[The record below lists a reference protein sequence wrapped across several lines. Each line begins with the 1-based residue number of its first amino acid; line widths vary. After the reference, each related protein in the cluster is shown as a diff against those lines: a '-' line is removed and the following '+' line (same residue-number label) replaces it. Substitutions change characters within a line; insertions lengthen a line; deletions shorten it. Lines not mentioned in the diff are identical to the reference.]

1 MDCFINSRDSKED
14 IERLVVFVRLD
25 LYNQDL
31 LYGPKA
37 IREQLDKEYLVNPL
51 PSTRTIS
58 RILDRN
64 GLTHR
69 RTGFYD

>member
-1 MDCFINSRDSKED
+1 MDCFQRATDSKKQ
-14 IERLVVFVRLD
+14 IEELVVFVRLE
-25 LYNQDL
+25 LYNRDL
-31 LYGPKA
+31 LCGPKA
-37 IREQLDKEYLVNPL
+37 IRKRLDEVYYVNPL